1 MASREKYYIITMA
14 FRMACFISMFF
25 LSGWIRW
32 VVLGGAV
39 FLPIIAVLFANQA
52 NTKSTAGTVQRGEPS
67 QAPQLTAG
75 SPAADV
81 IEGELVGDDA
91 AEARR
96 SSPTMTGNAE
106 DDERW
111 GQRDGRHDRVA

>member
-1 MASREKYYIITMA
+1 MANREKYYIITMA

-52 NTKSTAGTVQRGEPS
+52 NTKSTAGTVERGEPS
-67 QAPQLTAG
+67 PALQLTGG

-81 IEGELVGDDA
+81 IEGELVADEPAGPHRPSRAGSED
-91 AEARR
+91 
-96 SSPTMTGNAE
+96 E

-111 GQRDGRHDRVA
+111 TQRDRVA